1 MFLYLKI
8 NFNSRGMS
16 CSFFF
21 YRQTKFRKSLIYYLF
36 YLTVVSRKLNI
47 FSVHCLLL
55 KNEIDLLRI
64 LYTINSVNH

>member
-8 NFNSRGMS
+8 FNSRGMS
-16 CSFFF
+16 CPFF
-21 YRQTKFRKSLIYYLF
+21 RQTKFRKSLINYLF
-36 YLTVVSRKLNI
+36 CLMVVSKNKN
-47 FSVHCLLL
+47 FFFHYLLL